1 MIICKTFE
9 KLLSLLFPNSSGS
22 KVLEEYVGFRF
33 EFVDGKGLEQ
43 LRTTGSS
50 LNTLARTLI
59 IVFIITQ

>member
-1 MIICKTFE
+1 M
-9 KLLSLLFPNSSGS
+9 LFSNFSGS
-22 KVLEEYVGFRF
+22 KVLEEYVVFRF